1 MSSTCFKPEGSS
13 SGRRLNTQLWYGIK
27 YMVSISSPIVSSIE
41 HSLQPTGLLI
51 LSVYFI
57 PYHNCI
63 YSRLPE
69 DEPSGLT
76 QAEDIKKVK
85 N

>member
-1 MSSTCFKPEGSS
+1 
-13 SGRRLNTQLWYGIK
+13 
-27 YMVSISSPIVSSIE
+27 MVSISSPVVSSIE
-41 HSLQPTGLLI
+41 HCLQTTGLLI
-51 LSVYFI
+51 LTVYLI
-57 PYHNCI
+57 PYNNCI

-76 QAEDIKKVK
+76 QVEDIKKIK